1 MIVIIDTHIDK
12 SYHSKYIYKAARLIG
27 VHRNTIT
34 RWINGGKK
42 KDKYNHFNIYLE
54 SEEL

>member
-12 SYHSKYIYKAARLIG
+12 AYHSKHIYKAADLIG
-27 VHRNTIT
+27 VHRNTVS

-42 KDKYNHFNIYLE
+42 KEKYNHFKAYFE
-54 SEEL
+54 SDEL